1 MTLKMHNVV
10 GNAAAANS
18 GKPRDIA
25 IFIDGTWNRAATRS
39 PTNVKKLY
47 EATAEGHCQGREQR
61 KLYVQGVGTRPRVD
75 AGRLADAD
83 YNRELERYLRA
94 VDTPVHTPEGI
105 ALLGG
110 ATGLGTAARI
120 RATYHFLCKH
130 FRHQHS
136 DRVFLFGFS
145 RGAFAARSL
154 AGFIG
159 KVGLLLADKLSH
171 VQRAYEI
178 YERSEDPDQTELS
191 DYLYKLT
198 GCGIVQPD
206 DPLYVP
212 SHFLGVWDTVGAL
225 GLPSRMQWLTAP
237 FTEYHQVECPSAV
250 LTARHALALHELRTA
265 FEPLL
270 WQPGQ
275 HPDLQQMWFAGAH
288 ADVGGGYPA
297 GEDAQSDAAL
307 RWMASEA
314 MRAGLVV
321 DTKAPWWTPS
331 PNIGS
336 IHHEIR
342 KLFLATLPTPRS
354 WLLARDKAARRTH
367 AIHGTALRHA
377 ASIDR
382 DDYDFWPERVN
393 AALRRVDTETVLRA
407 IQLALMVPAAPE
419 QREARGAEGTWWQSV
434 SPEELRR
441 SNDVVDAF
449 LLGDD
454 VASESELEAF
464 ARGLALLQLL
474 VEKTAVLDAASRAAE
489 MLRPVEQTRDA
500 ADAARWLQRSEV
512 VAAGFRRC
520 LDRLQPHQDATSRI
534 AVGTLTA
541 TVAIY
546 KEGLRRGEISDEAHT
561 DISTTMRL
569 RQRQGRPTSI

>member
-1 MTLKMHNVV
+1 MALKAHDALNDT
-10 GNAAAANS
+10 AAADNV
-18 GKPRDIA
+18 KPRDIA

-39 PTNVKKLY
+39 PTNVRKLF
-47 EATAEGHCQGREQR
+47 EATEEGPCQGRQQC
-61 KLYVQGVGTRPRVD
+61 KLYIQGVGTRPRVD

-94 VDTPVHTPEGI
+94 VDAPVHTPEGL

-130 FRHQHS
+130 FRHQQS

-154 AGFIG
+154 AGFVG
-159 KVGLLLADKLSH
+159 QVGLLLADKLSH

-198 GCGIVQPD
+198 GRGILQPD

-237 FTEYHQVECPSAV
+237 FTEYHQVECPPAV
-250 LTARHALALHELRTA
+250 LTARHALALHELRST

-270 WQPGQ
+270 WQPGH
-275 HPDLQQMWFAGAH
+275 HPDLQQVWFAGAH

-297 GEDAQSDAAL
+297 GEDGQSDTAL

-314 MRAGLVV
+314 MQAGLVV
-321 DTKAPWWTPS
+321 DRQAAWWTPS
-331 PNIGS
+331 PDVGP

-342 KLFLATLPTPRS
+342 RLFLATQPMPRS
-354 WLLARDKAARRTH
+354 WLLARDERPWRTH
-367 AIHGTALRHA
+367 AIHGSALRHA
-377 ASIDR
+377 AGIDR

-393 AALRRVDTETVLRA
+393 AALRRVDAEIVWRA
-407 IQLALMVPAAPE
+407 IELALMAPAGPE
-419 QREARGAEGTWWQSV
+419 QRQVRAAEGAWWRSV
-434 SPEELRR
+434 SPAELHRAP
-441 SNDVVDAF
+441 DVVDAF
-449 LLGDD
+449 LLGEG
-454 VASESELEAF
+454 VASESEIEVF
-464 ARGLALLQLL
+464 ARGLALCQLL
-474 VEKTAVLDAASRAAE
+474 IKETAVRDAGQRASDL
-489 MLRPVEQTRDA
+489 MRPVEKTRDA
-500 ADAARWLQRSEV
+500 ADAARWLQRSEAV
-512 VAAGFRRC
+512 QAGFGRC
-520 LDRLQPHQDATSRI
+520 LDHLHPHQDPVLLA
-534 AVGTLTA
+534 AVRMVA
-541 TVAIY
+541 MTVAIY
-546 KEGLRRGEISDEAHT
+546 RGGLRQGAASDKAHA
-561 DISTTMRL
+561 DISAEMRL
-569 RQRQGRPTSI
+569 RNRQRRKAF